1 MTNVT
6 NLPRQKPEN
15 GQLHEPRSAISDYVG
30 DACTELLQCQGK
42 VLATDTAESLAEV
55 VAEVHS
61 LVVGHSQT
69 LAGFVELTRQWRG

>member
-6 NLPRQKPEN
+6 NLPRQRPRLD
-15 GQLHEPRSAISDYVG
+15 QLHEPRSAISDYVG
-30 DACTELLQCQGK
+30 EACCELLQCQGR
-42 VLATDTAESLAEV
+42 VLATDTPESLAEA

-69 LAGFVELTRQWRG
+69 LAGFVEMTRKW

>member
-1 MTNVT
+1 MTNLT
-6 NLPRQKPEN
+6 NLPRQKPGL

-30 DACTELLQCQGK
+30 DACSELLQCQTK
-42 VLATDTAESLAEV
+42 VLGTDTAESLAAA

-69 LAGFVELTRQWRG
+69 LAGFVELTRHWQE